1 MANNSRDLNDVDV
14 GWKINDIKKLHQN
27 IERAQLESIYSTA
40 QRLAD
45 EKRNAEEILKEEEA
59 FKKAQRRHDLEAAKE
74 GGERAAVQI
83 RNALLEGSDA
93 LKKGALSA
101 ATSIVNSVDS
111 KLDSYIKSIE
121 ALDAHLI
128 GTSQT
133 HRTINDTLTKALSAT
148 NLVKQ
153 EEVYNNLSNLVKSGI
168 VQNVEQKAFLQT
180 LSDDMSLNT
189 KATTDYLNR
198 LFRLQQADTLANR
211 LSLEYTLME
220 FLNNTY
226 QNSQYIKDAMGSVT
240 SALIQSESLMSA
252 NEALSYESTIQSILG
267 SYYSAGVS
275 QNTVTGLAAAINSL
289 SSGDI
294 SNIGSGLS
302 NLLLMGAARRGE
314 DYGALLT
321 NNLTG
326 TGVQSILSGMSSY
339 LGEMV
344 ALNGSN
350 NVVMSQLAKT
360 FGIDIS
366 DLIALAN
373 VNTTASATINTA
385 PGALLDNVD
394 NYIPFSQG
402 LGNIMDNL
410 VYSLVANTGDNAG
423 AYMGFKGAQLISK
436 NLAPMLSSFGEAT
449 GLKTVK
455 LAAYATEYA
464 PFVALAGLIPS
475 MIETVSGAFKNFRQG
490 ASEIYN
496 MLGSPNSFGGAVVT
510 SGQGVSGSLAYTTST
525 SDSLLSQLSTSL
537 SQAGL
542 GGISPEAEEQ
552 EDTTVHDIKDDTLN
566 IYNTL
571 GDMRDLLGDIRE
583 TLDYSIGR

>member
-1 MANNSRDLNDVDV
+1 MANNSKDLNEVDV
-14 GWKINDIKKLHQN
+14 GWKINDIAKLHKDLSQQQ
-27 IERAQLESIYSTA
+27 IETIRSHA
-40 QRLAD
+40 QRLAA
-45 EKRNAEEILKEEEA
+45 EKKNAEEIRQEEEA
-59 FKKAQRRHDLEAAKE
+59 FRKAQRQLDFQNFTGLSDKMSAAIVDSFDQAKDKL
-74 GGERAAVQI
+74 AAAGTQVANTITHSVDTKIDSYVKSIEELSAHLVGAQKTYTDI
-83 RNALLEGSDA
+83 NNTLNS
-93 LKKGALSA
+93 ALSA
-101 ATSIVNSVDS
+101 S
-111 KLDSYIKSIE
+111 
-121 ALDAHLI
+121 
-128 GTSQT
+128 G
-133 HRTINDTLTKALSAT
+133 
-148 NLVKQ
+148 LVRQ
-153 EEVYNNLSNLVKSGI
+153 EEVYNNLRDLVKSGI
-168 VQNVEQKAFLQT
+168 IQNVEQKAFLQT

-198 LFRLQQADTLANR
+198 LFRLQQSDTLANR

-275 QNTVTGLAAAINSL
+275 QNTVSGLAAAINSL

-373 VNTTASATINTA
+373 VDTTAKANIDTSAGKFLGDAGNFVPFA
-385 PGALLDNVD
+385 EKFGNV
-394 NYIPFSQG
+394 
-402 LGNIMDNL
+402 MDNL
-410 VYSLVANTGDNAG
+410 LFSTAINIGATDGGYMTYKTLQLLANNVAPLLTDTGKALDSKTISLAG
-423 AYMGFKGAQLISK
+423 TALR
-436 NLAPMLSSFGEAT
+436 
-449 GLKTVK
+449 
-455 LAAYATEYA
+455 YA
-464 PFVALAGLIPS
+464 PLLSLGISTLEMLPS
-475 MIETVSGAFKNFRQG
+475 MVTSITSDAAAV
-490 ASEIYN
+490 YN
-496 MLGSPNSFGGAVVT
+496 LLGSPNRFGGTVIT
-510 SGQGVSGSLAYTTST
+510 SGQGVSGSMVYSAST

-583 TLDYSIGR
+583 KLDYSIGR

>member
-1 MANNSRDLNDVDV
+1 MSTNIKQPDV
-14 GWKINDIKKLHQN
+14 GFEVNDIRRLYQDLTQQQMETIKSH
-27 IERAQLESIYSTA
+27 A
-40 QRLAD
+40 QRLAA
-45 EKRNAEEILKEEEA
+45 EKKHAEEIRQEEEA
-59 FKKAQRRHDLEAAKE
+59 FKKAQRQLDFQSFTGLSDKMSSSIVDAFDKAKDKLAA
-74 GGERAAVQI
+74 GAAQAANNITRSVDTKLDTYVKSIEELSAHLVGTQKTYADI
-83 RNALLEGSDA
+83 SNTLTS
-93 LKKGALSA
+93 ALSA
-101 ATSIVNSVDS
+101 N
-111 KLDSYIKSIE
+111 Y
-121 ALDAHLI
+121 
-128 GTSQT
+128 
-133 HRTINDTLTKALSAT
+133 
-148 NLVKQ
+148 LVRQ
-153 EEVYNNLSNLVKSGI
+153 EEVYNNLNNLVKSGI

-198 LFRLQQADTLANR
+198 LFRLQQSDTLANR
-211 LSLEYTLME
+211 LSLEYTLMG
-220 FLNNTY
+220 FLNSTY
-226 QNSQYIKDAMGSVT
+226 ENSQYIKDAMGSVT

-275 QNTVTGLAAAINSL
+275 QNTVSGLAAAINSL

-373 VNTTASATINTA
+373 VNTTASAEIDTT
-385 PGALLDNVD
+385 PGAFLGDAGSF
-394 NYIPFSQG
+394 IPFAQQF
-402 LGNIMDNL
+402 GNVMDNFL
-410 VYSLVANTGDNAG
+410 FSLATGIGETGFGYGAYKIAQLASNNIAPILTATGDAFDSKL
-423 AYMGFKGAQLISK
+423 MKGIGVLTQ
-436 NLAPMLSSFGEAT
+436 
-449 GLKTVK
+449 
-455 LAAYATEYA
+455 YA
-464 PFVALAGLIPS
+464 PLLTLIPAAF
-475 MIETVSGAFKNFRQG
+475 EAANGAFKNFGQG

-496 MLGSPNSFGGAVVT
+496 ILGSPNKFGGTVVT
-510 SGQGVSGSLAYTTST
+510 SGQGVSGSMVYSAST

-583 TLDYSIGR
+583 KLDYSIGR

>member
-1 MANNSRDLNDVDV
+1 MSTNIKQPDV
-14 GWKINDIKKLHQN
+14 GFEVNDIKRLHQDLTRQQMET
-27 IERAQLESIYSTA
+27 IKSHA
-40 QRLAD
+40 QRLAA
-45 EKRNAEEILKEEEA
+45 EKENAEDIRKQEEA
-59 FKKAQRRHDLEAAKE
+59 FRKAQRQLDFQNATGWSDEVTAKLSDTFDYAKE
-74 GGERAAVQI
+74 KLIAGATQAVHTI
-83 RNALLEGSDA
+83 S
-93 LKKGALSA
+93 
-101 ATSIVNSVDS
+101 NSVDS
-111 KLDSYIKSIE
+111 KIDSYVKSIE
-121 ALDAHLI
+121 ELSVHLV
-128 GTSQT
+128 GTQKT
-133 HRTINDTLTKALSAT
+133 YTDINNTLNSALSA
-148 NLVKQ
+148 NYLVKQ

-198 LFRLQQADTLANR
+198 LFRLQQSDTLANR

-326 TGVQSILSGMSSY
+326 TGVQSILSGMSNY

-373 VNTTASATINTA
+373 VNTTASAEIDTT
-385 PGALLDNVD
+385 PGAFLGDAGSFVPFAEKFGNV
-394 NYIPFSQG
+394 
-402 LGNIMDNL
+402 MDNL
-410 VYSLVANTGDNAG
+410 LFSTAINIGATDGGYMTYKTLQLLANNIAPILSDAGNSLDLKSVSLAG
-423 AYMGFKGAQLISK
+423 TALR
-436 NLAPMLSSFGEAT
+436 
-449 GLKTVK
+449 
-455 LAAYATEYA
+455 YA
-464 PFVALAGLIPS
+464 PLLSLIPS
-475 MIETVSGAFKNFRQG
+475 TLEMLPNMVTNLTSDAAAV
-490 ASEIYN
+490 YN
-496 MLGSPNSFGGAVVT
+496 LLGSPNRFGGTVVT
-510 SGQGVSGSLAYTTST
+510 SGQGVSGSMAYSAST

-583 TLDYSIGR
+583 KLDYSIGR